1 MHKKEILLVIN
12 PGSTSTKI
20 AVFENET
27 TLLTETMR
35 HPDSELAPYPWVM
48 DQVEYRKAHI
58 EQFLKDNGFDISTLT
73 CVMSRGGQL
82 PPVPSG
88 AFEITQ
94 DMIDFVYTVK
104 VAAHASNTGCVIA
117 YEIAKEHNI
126 PAYVYDP
133 ITVDELSPVARITGL
148 PELPKQSRGHA
159 LNTHAMAHQCAKKV
173 MGKPTSECTFIVAH
187 LGGGCSV
194 WLIHKGYSIDMY
206 GDDDAGFCPERC
218 GRLQAVELTKL
229 CYSGKYT
236 LEELSR
242 RLRGGSGMRVLLGT
256 TDVREVEARIAAG
269 DEYAK
274 LVHEAFTYNIA
285 KSIGDLATVVCGNVD
300 RIILTG
306 GIAYSKMITDDIC
319 ARVGFIAPVEL
330 MPGEY
335 EMEALAAGCLRV
347 LRGEEQPK
355 AINWPK

>member
-1 MHKKEILLVIN
+1 MQKTEIILVIN

-20 AVFENET
+20 ALFENET
-27 TLLTETMR
+27 KIMSETLR
-35 HPDSELAPYPWVM
+35 HPDEELAPYPWVM
-48 DQVEYRKAHI
+48 DQVEYRKTHI
-58 EQFLKDNGFDISTLT
+58 ERVLRENGFDLSTLT

-88 AFEITQ
+88 AFAITQ

-117 YEIAKEHNI
+117 HAIAKEYSI

-159 LNTHAMAHQCAKKV
+159 LNTHAMAHKCAREV
-173 MGKPTSECTFIVAH
+173 LHRPPSECTFIVAH
-187 LGGGCSV
+187 LGGGCST
-194 WLIHKGYSIDMY
+194 WLIDKGYSTDMY
-206 GDDDAGFCPERC
+206 GDDDAMFCPERC
-218 GRLQAVELTKL
+218 GRLQAVELAKL
-229 CYSGKYT
+229 CYSGNYT
-236 LEELSR
+236 LEALSR
-242 RLRGGSGMRVLLGT
+242 RLRGGSGMKALLGT

-274 LVHEAFTYNIA
+274 LVHQAFTYNIA
-285 KSIGDLATVVCGNVD
+285 KSIGDLATAVCGKVD

-306 GIAYSKMITDDIC
+306 GIAYSKMITDDIV

-335 EMEALAAGCLRV
+335 EMEALAEGGLRV

-355 AINWPK
+355 TIRWPK

>member
-1 MHKKEILLVIN
+1 MQKREVILVIN

-20 AVFENET
+20 AVFEDET
-27 TLLTETMR
+27 KVLSETLR
-35 HPDSELAPYPWVM
+35 HPDEDLAAFPWIM

-58 EQFLKDNGFDISTLT
+58 EQFLAEKGVALGSLT

-82 PPVPSG
+82 PPCPSG
-88 AFEITQ
+88 AFEITKE
-94 DMIDFVYTVK
+94 MVDFVYTLK
-104 VAAHASNTGCVIA
+104 VAPHASNTGCVIA
-117 YEIAKEHNI
+117 YEIARAYGI

-159 LNTHAMAHQCAKKV
+159 LNTHAMARQCARNVMKKPV
-173 MGKPTSECTFIVAH
+173 EECTFIVVH

-194 WLIHKGYSIDMY
+194 WLIDKGYSVDMY

-218 GRLQAVELTKL
+218 GRLQAVELIKL
-229 CYSGKYT
+229 CYSGQYT
-236 LEELSR
+236 LEQLSK
-242 RLRGGSGMRVLLGT
+242 RLRGGSGLKLLLGT
-256 TDVREVEARIAAG
+256 TDMREVEARIAAG
-269 DEYAK
+269 DEYAA

-285 KSIGDLATVVCGNVD
+285 KSIGDLATVVFGKVD

-306 GIAYSKMITDDIC
+306 GIAYSKMVTDRIT
-319 ARVGFIAPVEL
+319 ARVGWIAPVEL

-335 EMEALAAGCLRV
+335 EMEALAQGGLRV
-347 LRGEEQPK
+347 LRGQETPK
-355 AINWPK
+355 SIDWNP